1 VFRLFVSPPELLKV
15 GNLVKF
21 VGEFTDEITDG
32 TIVEVQNAVV
42 VNFRKGFVI
51 PPEDRIEILFD
62 NSDKGLKLYP
72 TSTDTFYE
80 ILMGFKADG
89 SFLMYPQFP
98 AGHYPFRLQESTMYP
113 DTDANDYRKYVGA
126 FKPEDSPI
134 NEPKL
139 RTYTLKSLEPLV
151 LEISNE
157 GSDYGKLIIE
167 FTINKVQFRKVP
179 LAELEGYEIV
189 YREVLHPE
197 LMEW

>member
-1 VFRLFVSPPELLKV
+1 MFRLFVSPPELLKV

-21 VGEFTDEITDG
+21 VGDFTDNIPDG

-42 VNFRKGFVI
+42 VNFRKGFII
-51 PPEDRIEILFD
+51 PPNDRIEILLD
-62 NSDKGLKLYP
+62 NSTKGLNLYP
-72 TSTDTFYE
+72 TQDDTLYE

-98 AGHYPFRLQESTMYP
+98 AGHYIYRLQESTMYP

-134 NEPKL
+134 DKPKL
-139 RTYTLKSLEPLV
+139 RTYTLKNLEPLI

-157 GSDYGKLIIE
+157 GSDYGKLIID